1 MKKLNSYLPILLF
14 ILSIAFYS
22 CEKVIDVELE
32 EGESQL
38 VVDAFITFYYDS
50 VALKSGVE
58 NQVIKLRKT
67 TAYFNN
73 APAPPALGASVNLTV
88 TDYLLGPPRTRT
100 FVFNDDNNDGDYTYT
115 GPFLLSFTN
124 PPMGLP
130 GNVYQL
136 DIKYNGEEFTSQA
149 YMDNVPRIDSLKF
162 LFQEQAIQG
171 PDTLKAGYTIDQ
183 MLTRGSDGLLTPTK
197 DVKGEGTCYWFKSFK
212 NDTLYNKPSQINLAY
227 DAAFGPGSD
236 NVAFIPPIVFNL
248 TPRRLNLNDVVRIE
262 CWSIGLP
269 AYYFLTLAQ
278 IQMTN
283 EGLFATPPTN
293 VPTNITNKNK
303 DSKVK
308 AVGWFGAASVS
319 RITQVV
325 K

>member
-1 MKKLNSYLPILLF
+1 MHMKKYFLYTLF
-14 ILSIAFYS
+14 ILITLSFGFS
-22 CEKVIDVELE
+22 GCEKVIDVKLE

-38 VVDAFITFYYDS
+38 VVDGFIKFYYDS
-50 VALKSGVE
+50 VALKSGIE

-67 TAYFNN
+67 TPYLDN
-73 APAPPALGASVNLTV
+73 AAAPPALGATVKV
-88 TDYLLGPPRTRT
+88 TDALGRT
-100 FVFNDDNNDGDYTYT
+100 FDFKDENNDGDYEYT
-115 GPFLLSFTN
+115 GPFVLSFAN
-124 PPMGLP
+124 PPMGFP
-130 GNVYQL
+130 GNFYLL

-149 YMDNVPRIDSLKF
+149 YMDSVPTIDSLSF
-162 LFQEQAIQG
+162 SFQEQAIQG
-171 PDTLKAGYTIDQ
+171 PDTLKAGYIIDQ
-183 MLTRGSDGLLTPTK
+183 ILTRKSDGSLQPAK
-197 DVKGEGTCYWFKSFK
+197 DVKGEGTCYWFKTFK
-212 NDTLYNKPSQINLAY
+212 NDVFYSRPGQMNLAY

-236 NVAFIPPIVFNL
+236 NVAFIPPIVFFL
-248 TPRRLNLNDVVRIE
+248 SPERFQIGEKVRIE

-283 EGLFATPPTN
+283 EGLFATPPSN

-308 AVGWFGAASVS
+308 AVGWFGAASVT
-319 RITQVV
+319 RITQEV

>member
-1 MKKLNSYLPILLF
+1 MKTFNLYF
-14 ILSIAFYS
+14 ILSLIILSIGFSS
-22 CEKVIDVELE
+22 CEKVIDVDLE

-50 VALKSGVE
+50 VALKSGIE

-67 TAYFNN
+67 APYFNN
-73 APAPPALGASVNLTV
+73 APAPPALGAIVKV
-88 TDYLLGPPRTRT
+88 TDALGRT
-100 FVFNDDNNDGDYTYT
+100 FDFKDDNNDGDYEYT
-115 GPFLLSFTN
+115 GPFILSFTN
-124 PPMGLP
+124 PPMGFP
-130 GNVYQL
+130 GNFYQL
-136 DIKYNGEEFTSQA
+136 DIKYNDEEFTSQA
-149 YMDNVPRIDSLKF
+149 YMDSVPRIDSLKF
-162 LFQEQAIQG
+162 IFQEQAIQG
-171 PDTLKAGYTIDQ
+171 PDTLKAGFTINQ
-183 MLTRGSDGLLTPTK
+183 ILTRGSDGVLTPTK

-212 NDTLYNKPSQINLAY
+212 NDTLYNKPNQINLAY

-236 NVAFIPPIVFNL
+236 NVAFIPPIIFNL
-248 TPRRLNLNDVVRIE
+248 SPRRLNIDDKVKIE

-283 EGLFATPPTN
+283 EGLFATPPAN

-303 DSKVK
+303 ESKVK

>member
-1 MKKLNSYLPILLF
+1 
-14 ILSIAFYS
+14 
-22 CEKVIDVELE
+22 
-32 EGESQL
+32 
-38 VVDAFITFYYDS
+38 
-50 VALKSGVE
+50 
-58 NQVIKLRKT
+58 
-67 TAYFNN
+67 
-73 APAPPALGASVNLTV
+73 
-88 TDYLLGPPRTRT
+88 
-100 FVFNDDNNDGDYTYT
+100 
-115 GPFLLSFTN
+115 
-124 PPMGLP
+124 MGFP
-130 GNVYQL
+130 GNFYQL

-149 YMDNVPRIDSLKF
+149 YMDSVPLIDSLKF

-197 DVKGEGTCYWFKSFK
+197 DVKGEGTCYWFKSYK

-236 NVAFIPPIVFNL
+236 SVAFIPPIVFNL
-248 TPRRLNLNDVVRIE
+248 TPRRLNLNDRVRIE

>member
-1 MKKLNSYLPILLF
+1 
-14 ILSIAFYS
+14 
-22 CEKVIDVELE
+22 
-32 EGESQL
+32 
-38 VVDAFITFYYDS
+38 VDAFITFYYDS

-171 PDTLKAGYTIDQ
+171 PDTLNAGYTIDQ

-197 DVKGEGTCYWFKSFK
+197 DIPGEGTCYWFKSYK

-248 TPRRLNLNDVVRIE
+248 TPRRLNLNDRVRIE

>member
-197 DVKGEGTCYWFKSFK
+197 DIPGEGTCYWFKSFK

-236 NVAFIPPIVFNL
+236 SVAFIPPIVFNL
-248 TPRRLNLNDVVRIE
+248 TPRRLNLNDRVRIE

>member
-1 MKKLNSYLPILLF
+1 MNKLNSFVIVALVITAMGF
-14 ILSIAFYS
+14 SS

-38 VVDAFITFYYDS
+38 VVDGFITFYYDS
-50 VALKSGVE
+50 VALNSGIE

-67 TAYFNN
+67 TPYLDNS
-73 APAPPALGASVNLTV
+73 PAPPALGATVKV
-88 TDYLLGPPRTRT
+88 TDALGRT
-100 FVFNDDNNDGDYTYT
+100 FDFKDENNDGDYEYT

-124 PPMGLP
+124 PPMGFP
-130 GNVYQL
+130 GNFYQL
-136 DIKYNGEEFTSQA
+136 NIKYNGEEFTSAA
-149 YMDNVPRIDSLKF
+149 YMDSVPRIDSLSF
-162 LFQEQAIQG
+162 AFQEQTVQG
-171 PDTLKAGYTIDQ
+171 PDTLKAGYIIDQ
-183 MLTRGSDGLLTPTK
+183 ILTRKTDGSLQPAK
-197 DVKGEGTCYWFKSFK
+197 DVKGEGTCYWFKTFK
-212 NDTLYNKPSQINLAY
+212 NDVFYKKPGQMNLAY

-236 NVAFIPPIVFNL
+236 NVAFIPPVVFFLSPERFNL
-248 TPRRLNLNDVVRIE
+248 GEKIRIE

-293 VPTNITNKNK
+293 VPTNITNVNK

-319 RITQVV
+319 RITQEV

>member
-1 MKKLNSYLPILLF
+1 MKTFNLYFPILLI
-14 ILSIAFYS
+14 ILSIGFSS
-22 CEKVIDVELE
+22 CEKVIDIDLE

-50 VALKSGVE
+50 VALNSGIE

-67 TAYFNN
+67 AAYFNN
-73 APAPPALGASVNLTV
+73 TPAPPALGATVKV
-88 TDYLLGPPRTRT
+88 TDILGRT
-100 FVFNDDNNDGDYTYT
+100 FNFNDDNNDGDYTYT
-115 GPFLLSFTN
+115 GPFLLSLTN
-124 PPMGLP
+124 PPMGFP
-130 GNVYQL
+130 GNFYQL

-149 YMDNVPRIDSLKF
+149 YMDSVPRIDSLKF
-162 LFQEQAIQG
+162 VFQEQAIQG
-171 PDTLKAGYTIDQ
+171 PDTLKAGYTVDQ
-183 MLTRGSDGLLTPTK
+183 ILTRGSDGVLTPTK
-197 DVKGEGTCYWFKSFK
+197 DVNGEGTCYWFKTFK
-212 NDTLYNKPSQINLAY
+212 NEKFYNKPGQMNLAY

-236 NVAFIPPIVFNL
+236 NVAFIPPIIFNL
-248 TPRRLNLNDVVRIE
+248 SPERFDSLDQVRVE

-278 IQMTN
+278 AQMTN

>member
-1 MKKLNSYLPILLF
+1 MKTFNLYFSLLF
-14 ILSIAFYS
+14 IILSIGFSS
-22 CEKVIDVELE
+22 CEKVIDVDLE

-38 VVDAFITFYYDS
+38 VVDGFITFYYDS
-50 VALKSGVE
+50 VALISGIE

-67 TAYFNN
+67 AAYFNN
-73 APAPPALGASVNLTV
+73 APAPPALGATVNLTV
-88 TDYLLGPPRTRT
+88 TDYLLGSPRTRN
-100 FVFNDDNNDGDYTYT
+100 FVFKDDNNDGDYTYT
-115 GPFLLSFTN
+115 GPFQLSLAN

-162 LFQEQAIQG
+162 VFQEQAIQG
-171 PDTLKAGYTIDQ
+171 PDTLRAGYTIDQ
-183 MLTRGSDGLLTPTK
+183 MLTRGVDGLLTPTK
-197 DVKGEGTCYWFKSFK
+197 DIPGEGTCYWFKSYK
-212 NDTLYNKPSQINLAY
+212 NDTLYSKPSQINLAY

-248 TPRRLNLNDVVRIE
+248 TPRRLNLNDIVRIE

>member
-1 MKKLNSYLPILLF
+1 MKTFNLYF
-14 ILSIAFYS
+14 ILSLIILSIGFSS
-22 CEKVIDVELE
+22 CEKVIDVDLE

-50 VALKSGVE
+50 VALKSGIE

-67 TAYFNN
+67 APYFNN
-73 APAPPALGASVNLTV
+73 APAPPALGAIVKV
-88 TDYLLGPPRTRT
+88 TDALGRT
-100 FVFNDDNNDGDYTYT
+100 FDFKDDNNDGDYEYT
-115 GPFLLSFTN
+115 GPFILSFTN
-124 PPMGLP
+124 PPMGFP
-130 GNVYQL
+130 GNFYQL
-136 DIKYNGEEFTSQA
+136 DIKYNDEEFTSQA
-149 YMDNVPRIDSLKF
+149 YMDSVPRIDSLKF
-162 LFQEQAIQG
+162 IFQEQAIQG
-171 PDTLKAGYTIDQ
+171 PDTLKAGFTIDQ
-183 MLTRGSDGLLTPTK
+183 ILTRGSDGVLTPTK

-212 NDTLYNKPSQINLAY
+212 NDTLYNKPNQINLAY

-236 NVAFIPPIVFNL
+236 NVAFIPPIIFNL
-248 TPRRLNLNDVVRIE
+248 SPRRLNIDDKVKIE

-283 EGLFATPPTN
+283 EGLFATPPAN

-303 DSKVK
+303 ESKVK

>member
-1 MKKLNSYLPILLF
+1 MIMKKLNSYLPILLF

-22 CEKVIDVELE
+22 CEKVIDVELQ

-50 VALKSGVE
+50 VALNSGIE

-67 TAYFNN
+67 AAYFNN
-73 APAPPALGASVNLTV
+73 APAPPALGASVTV
-88 TDYLLGPPRTRT
+88 TDILKRT
-100 FVFNDDNNDGDYTYT
+100 FVFKDDNNDGDYTYS

-124 PPMGLP
+124 PPMGFP
-130 GNVYQL
+130 GNAYQL

-149 YMDNVPRIDSLKF
+149 YMDNVPLIDSLKF

-183 MLTRGSDGLLTPTK
+183 MLTRGGDGLLTPTK
-197 DVKGEGTCYWFKSFK
+197 DIPGEGTCYWFKSYK
-212 NDTLYNKPSQINLAY
+212 NDTLYSKPSQINLAY

-236 NVAFIPPIVFNL
+236 SVAFIPPIVFNL
-248 TPRRLNLNDVVRIE
+248 TPKRLNLNDIVRIE

-269 AYYFLTLAQ
+269 AYYFLSLAQ

-283 EGLFATPPTN
+283 VGLFATPPTN

>member
-1 MKKLNSYLPILLF
+1 MKTFNLYFSILLI
-14 ILSIAFYS
+14 ILSIGFSS
-22 CEKVIDVELE
+22 CEKVIDIELE

-38 VVDAFITFYYDS
+38 VVDGFITFYYDS
-50 VALKSGVE
+50 VALISGIE

-67 TAYFNN
+67 AAYFNN
-73 APAPPALGASVNLTV
+73 APAPPALGATVKV
-88 TDYLLGPPRTRT
+88 TDALGRT
-100 FVFNDDNNDGDYTYT
+100 FNFNDDNNDGDYTYT
-115 GPFLLSFTN
+115 GPFQLSFTN
-124 PPMGLP
+124 PPMGFP
-130 GNVYQL
+130 GNFYQL
-136 DIKYNGEEFTSQA
+136 DITYNGEEFTSQA
-149 YMDNVPRIDSLKF
+149 YMDSVPRIDSLKF
-162 LFQEQAIQG
+162 VFQEQAIQG

-183 MLTRGSDGLLTPTK
+183 MLTRGTDGILTPTK
-197 DVKGEGTCYWFKSFK
+197 DVKGEGTCYWFKSYK
-212 NDTLYNKPSQINLAY
+212 NDTLYNRPNQINLAY

-236 NVAFIPPIVFNL
+236 NVAFIPPIIFNL
-248 TPRRLNLNDVVRIE
+248 TPTRLNLNDKVKIE

-269 AYYFLTLAQ
+269 AYYFLILAQ
-278 IQMTN
+278 VQMTN
-283 EGLFATPPTN
+283 EGLFASPPTN

>member
-22 CEKVIDVELE
+22 CEKVIDVELQ

-38 VVDAFITFYYDS
+38 VVDAFITCYYDT
-50 VALKSGVE
+50 VALNSGIE

-73 APAPPALGASVNLTV
+73 APAPPALGASVTV
-88 TDYLLGPPRTRT
+88 TDILKRT
-100 FVFNDDNNDGDYTYT
+100 FVFKDDNNDGDYTYT
-115 GPFLLSFTN
+115 GPFQWSLAN
-124 PPMGLP
+124 PPMGFP
-130 GNVYQL
+130 RNFYQL

-149 YMDNVPRIDSLKF
+149 YMDSVPLIDSLKF

-197 DVKGEGTCYWFKSFK
+197 DIPGEGTCYWFKSFK

-236 NVAFIPPIVFNL
+236 SVAFIPPIVFNL

-293 VPTNITNKNK
+293 VPTNIANKNK

>member
-1 MKKLNSYLPILLF
+1 MKTFNLYFPILLI
-14 ILSIAFYS
+14 ILSIGFSS

-50 VALKSGVE
+50 VALNSGIE

-67 TAYFNN
+67 AAYFNN
-73 APAPPALGASVNLTV
+73 APAPPALGASVKV
-88 TDYLLGPPRTRT
+88 TDGLGRT
-100 FVFNDDNNDGDYTYT
+100 FNFIDDNNDGDYTYT
-115 GPFLLSFTN
+115 GPFQLSFTN
-124 PPMGLP
+124 PPMGFP
-130 GNVYQL
+130 GNFYQL

-149 YMDNVPRIDSLKF
+149 YMDSVPLIDSLKF
-162 LFQEQAIQG
+162 IFQEQAIQG

-183 MLTRGSDGLLTPTK
+183 ILTRGSDGVLTPTK
-197 DVKGEGTCYWFKSFK
+197 DVKGEGTCYWFKSYK
-212 NDTLYNKPSQINLAY
+212 NDSLFNKPSQINLAY

-248 TPRRLNLNDVVRIE
+248 TPRRLNLNDQVRIE